1 MADIND
7 LSRLVLEEMQA
18 YTNEVD
24 RVMQDEIE
32 KKAKEVTKKLKNTT
46 AFNERSGA
54 KSYKR
59 KFFLK
64 KLAQGKGYVRFVI
77 ANRKFQLTHLL
88 EEGHKVKNK
97 KNGTILGKV
106 KAYPHWNQAQKE
118 VNELTD
124 DIIRRLKK

>member
-1 MADIND
+1 MADIKD
-7 LSRLVLEEMQA
+7 LSKLVLEEMQL

-24 RVMQDEIE
+24 QVMQEEIE
-32 KKAKEVTKKLKNTT
+32 KKAKEVTKKLKATT
-46 AFNERSGA
+46 VFNQRSGV

-64 KLAQGKGYVRFVI
+64 KLAQGRGYVRFVI

-88 EEGHKVKNK
+88 EKGHKVKNK
-97 KNGTILGKV
+97 KNSSILGQV
-106 KAYPHWNQAQKE
+106 KAYPHWKQAQKE
-118 VNELTD
+118 IDELTN